1 MEKICRNCK
10 HGQPK
15 DKGFVKKSLEAQSK
29 MNTEKAKVIG
39 KGKAFRMIAIGKVI
53 ALPEYEEHRKA
64 HGALSLT
71 QKKTDE
77 DGNYIVCSNLDH
89 IQKEDAKVRR
99 KTAPKDM
106 IVHKY
111 YFECDHFEK
120 VSE

>member
-15 DKGFVKKSLEAQSK
+15 DKGFVKKSLEAQGK
-29 MNTEKAKVIG
+29 MGVEKQKVVG
-39 KGKAFRMIAIGKVI
+39 KGKAARMIAVGKVV
-53 ALPEYEEHRKA
+53 EQYTEHGEI

-77 DGNYIVCSNLDH
+77 DGNYIVCSNVDH
-89 IQKEDAKVRR
+89 VRSEDAKVRR
-99 KTAPKDM
+99 STGKKDR

-111 YFECDHFEK
+111 YFGCDHFEK
-120 VSE
+120 AGE